1 MMASKECSAR
11 LADDI
16 WSDGFIAAWN
26 AQAGIKEARG
36 EVALGDGPTKGWWV
50 CGSCGAA
57 FDMIGALACKG
68 NDEDGKKPDYCPSC
82 GVRFIKE

>member
-26 AQAGIKEARG
+26 AQAGFAPSREDAVEPYRTCTLCMWNDHYHGRCLKDRHRACPDWEP
-36 EVALGDGPTKGWWV
+36 LG
-50 CGSCGAA
+50 
-57 FDMIGALACKG
+57 
-68 NDEDGKKPDYCPSC
+68 
-82 GVRFIKE
+82 